1 MRQSYFLILAV
12 VTAFY
17 VGAINAESDV
27 LAKNLHIGPLS
38 EMKNVYRNLRKDTV
52 VKDVS
57 RGEETEERT
66 PDFKNLKGLFGKGS
80 NAAKTLESNLA
91 LGRTVSMN
99 PKLGKEIVALRKN
112 KDLMRSLSD
121 PRTTQLRNEL
131 AKKPIKLNEQNLEK
145 VGRLGVKG
153 TSLEKGKHGKGF
165 YIANGLVILFGIGI
179 TTVFAVIGIKSLQN
193 KK

>member
-1 MRQSYFLILAV
+1 MDV
-12 VTAFY
+12 VWTKHQLY
-17 VGAINAESDV
+17 IIN
-27 LAKNLHIGPLS
+27 S
-38 EMKNVYRNLRKDTV
+38 ETT
-52 VKDVS
+52 
-57 RGEETEERT
+57 GERCFKTEERT
-66 PDFKNLKGLFGKGS
+66 PDFKNLK
-80 NAAKTLESNLA
+80 
-91 LGRTVSMN
+91 
-99 PKLGKEIVALRKN
+99 EIVALRKK

-165 YIANGLVILFGIGI
+165 YIAYGLVILFGIGI

>member
-1 MRQSYFLILAV
+1 
-12 VTAFY
+12 
-17 VGAINAESDV
+17 
-27 LAKNLHIGPLS
+27 
-38 EMKNVYRNLRKDTV
+38 
-52 VKDVS
+52 
-57 RGEETEERT
+57 
-66 PDFKNLKGLFGKGS
+66 GS

-112 KDLMRSLSD
+112 KNLMRILSD
-121 PRTTQLRNEL
+121 PRTLQLRNEL

-165 YIANGLVILFGIGI
+165 YIAYGLVILFGIGI
-179 TTVFAVIGIKSLQN
+179 TTVFAVVGIKSLQN